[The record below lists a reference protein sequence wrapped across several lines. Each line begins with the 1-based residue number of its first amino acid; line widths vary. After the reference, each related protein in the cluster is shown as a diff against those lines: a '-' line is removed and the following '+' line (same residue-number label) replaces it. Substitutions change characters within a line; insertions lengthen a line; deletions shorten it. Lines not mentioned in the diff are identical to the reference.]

1 MRYRPFGRSGKV
13 VSAISLLL
21 RDAGVVSSPSA
32 WRATAIAGLEN
43 GINYFELCASG
54 EALPIGVGAAI
65 STLERRLVLLGWRIS
80 HQGRMPLTG
89 RVLMDHVQGGLQR
102 TGAGYFDTLMLDD
115 NAFNCLNRDGHQC
128 LADLKAAGLCKRI
141 GIVGEG
147 DVVDRC
153 LVAGQ
158 FDVLSTSCDVTS
170 DGQIRRRLRE
180 AANQD
185 IVVVARNPIPTD
197 LIKGGQLSAGRV
209 AGSFFGF
216 KPRNSLQGVGTFQ
229 FLHTT
234 PDWTAEDI
242 CLAYLLTEPT
252 MSTIMIEA
260 HKPNVI
266 ADWASVADRELPTG
280 VPAQVEMARF
290 AEEGQAR
297 RRA

>member
-1 MRYRPFGRSGKV
+1 MRYRPFGKSGKV

-21 RDAGVVSSPSA
+21 RESGAISSPAA
-32 WRATAIAGLEN
+32 WRATTIAGLEN
-43 GINYFELCASG
+43 GINYFELSASG

-65 STLERRLVLLGWRIS
+65 STLERRLVLLGWRVS

-89 RVLMDHVQGGLQR
+89 RSLMDNVQAGLAR

-128 LADLKAAGLCKRI
+128 LEDLKAAGLCKRI

-153 LVAGQ
+153 LEAGA

-170 DGQIRRRLRE
+170 DGQVRRRLRE
-180 AANQD
+180 AAHQD
-185 IVVVARNPIPTD
+185 IVVVARNPIPSD
-197 LIKGGQLSAGRV
+197 LIKGSQLSLGRK
-209 AGSFFGF
+209 AGSFFGL
-216 KPRNSLQGVGTFQ
+216 KPRDTLAGVGTFQ

-234 PDWTAEDI
+234 PDWTPEDI

-252 MSTIMIEA
+252 MATVMIEA
-260 HKPNVI
+260 HKPDII
-266 ADWASVADRELPTG
+266 ADLASVADRELPTG

-290 AEEGQAR
+290 AEADQQR

>member
-21 RDAGVVSSPSA
+21 RESGAVSSPAA

-43 GINYFELCASG
+43 GINYFELSASG

-65 STLERRLVLLGWRIS
+65 STLERRLVLLGWRIQ
-80 HQGRMPLTG
+80 HQGRVPLTG
-89 RVLMDHVQGGLQR
+89 RSLMDNIQGGLAR

-128 LADLKAAGLCKRI
+128 LEDLKAAGLCKRI

-153 LVAGQ
+153 LVAGA

-170 DGQIRRRLRE
+170 DGQVRRRLRE
-180 AANQD
+180 AAHQD
-185 IVVVARNPIPTD
+185 IIVVARNPIPTD
-197 LIKGGQLSAGRV
+197 LIRGSQLSLGRK
-209 AGSFFGF
+209 AGSFFGL
-216 KPRNSLQGVGTFQ
+216 KPRDTLAGVGTFQ

-234 PDWTAEDI
+234 PDWTPEDI

-252 MSTIMIEA
+252 MATVMIEA
-260 HKPNVI
+260 HKPDII

-290 AEEGQAR
+290 AEEDQPR